1 MLLDKMMIIKM
12 LVIVIAIAQ
21 VAAVATSLDETI
33 IIKPLVI
40 VIAIAQVTAL
50 AAGLKGS
57 VRLGSWISLLCP
69 LILLGIYL
77 TGMGPII
84 SWSDFTH
91 HVQKIF
97 PLFAIHVVSIL
108 LLLLLCQTRG
118 RPPQLFWIVWTVNSY
133 LCTLMIYAVFFF
145 RLF

>member
-12 LVIVIAIAQ
+12 LVIIIAIVQ
-21 VAAVATSLDETI
+21 VMAVQTGLEEMI

-40 VIAIAQVTAL
+40 VIAIAQVAAL

-69 LILLGIYL
+69 LILLGIYF
-77 TGMGPII
+77 TNMRRMQ
-84 SWSDFTH
+84 SWSNLKPIEFS
-91 HVQKIF
+91 F
-97 PLFAIHVVSIL
+97 LAINVVTIP

-118 RPPQLFWIVWTVNSY
+118 RPPQLLFWAVWTVNSC
-133 LCTLMIYAVFFF
+133 LCTIMIYAAFFSRVF
-145 RLF
+145 